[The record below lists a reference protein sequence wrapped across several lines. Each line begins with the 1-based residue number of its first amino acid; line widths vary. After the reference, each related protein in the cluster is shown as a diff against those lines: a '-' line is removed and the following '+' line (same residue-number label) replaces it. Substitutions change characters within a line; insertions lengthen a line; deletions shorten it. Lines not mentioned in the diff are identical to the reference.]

1 VQSGWIDEYA
11 FRRRQADRRP
21 MRHREDVWEAALIE
35 GLLTDG
41 CGA

>member
-1 VQSGWIDEYA
+1 MNTLFEGDKPIGDPCAIEKTK
-11 FRRRQADRRP
+11 
-21 MRHREDVWEAALIE
+21 AALIE